1 MKIKSKIWIE
11 SEEGI
16 LLGEGRVKL
25 LKMIEETGSLNKA
38 SKSLKISY
46 QKAWRMIDEMNTFPT
61 HPIIKTQ
68 IGGSK
73 GGGTSLTDYGK
84 SLILIYDTINK
95 ECWKFLDEQL
105 EKHHL
110 C

>member
-1 MKIKSKIWIE
+1 MKIKSKIWVE
-11 SEEGI
+11 SEDGI

-46 QKAWRMIDEMNTFPT
+46 QKAWRMIDEMNTFSTQPL
-61 HPIIKTQ
+61 IKAQ

-95 ECWKFLDEQL
+95 DCWKFLDEQL

>member
-73 GGGTSLTDYGK
+73 GGETSLTDYGK

-95 ECWKFLDEQL
+95 DCWKFLDEQL